1 MVEYT
6 GTKIRLVKSSKGLLS
21 PQSRQ
26 AARPVYDMNASI
38 YIWKR
43 KELLKLKSQYD
54 HKTSLYIMPEERS
67 VDIDNNFDWK
77 LAEYIL
83 KNKKNEK

>member
-1 MVEYT
+1 MVEIAKKKV
-6 GTKIRLVKSSKGLLS
+6 KIVKRLKKNVNRRQDS
-21 PQSRQ
+21 PT
-26 AARPVYDMNASI
+26 VYDMNASI

-43 KELLKLKSQYD
+43 KELLNLKLRYD
-54 HKTSLYIMPEERS
+54 NKTSLYIMPEERS

>member
-1 MVEYT
+1 
-6 GTKIRLVKSSKGLLS
+6 
-21 PQSRQ
+21 
-26 AARPVYDMNASI
+26 
-38 YIWKR
+38 
-43 KELLKLKSQYD
+43 
-54 HKTSLYIMPEERS
+54 MPEERS